1 MFEPIAIVGRGCVLP
16 GALHPAA
23 LWDNVLAGRDLLSAA
38 PDGRWRLSRERALA
52 SGQGGARDVRDAK
65 DRAWSDRGGY
75 VAGFDEHFRSVL
87 ARDPFPRRS
96 GPPESLLALDPLFQ
110 WVLYAGREALRE
122 AGHEGRS
129 DRAGA
134 VLGNL
139 SFPSS
144 AMSAWAEATWL
155 GDLAGVA
162 RPDPRNRFMSG
173 LPAHL
178 LADALGLGAGAFAL
192 DAACASSLYAIALA
206 CERLQDREV
215 DRMLAGAVC
224 RSDDL
229 FMHIGF
235 CALSA
240 LSRTG
245 RSRPFSSAADGL
257 VPAEGAAFV
266 VLERLSDAE
275 AAQRPI
281 LGVIRGVGLSNDGRG
296 RGLLAPAVEG
306 QLRAMRAA
314 YAMAGVD
321 PGEISLLECH
331 ATGTPLGDATEI
343 ATLTEVFGRR
353 EVPLG
358 SLKSNLGHL
367 VTTAGAAGLLKL
379 LGAMAAGI
387 RPPTLH
393 ADPLSDAV
401 AASPFRVLQRAEPW
415 EGRRLAGLSAFGFG
429 GNNAHLLVE
438 AYERAAPKGRAAPA
452 APAARP
458 APAGH
463 LAVVAMGVCVGELSG
478 VRAFAEPLLSGGG
491 ADPRRATVALPADR
505 LRFPPR
511 DLEQAL
517 AQQTLL
523 LEAAIEATDGLA
535 LPRDRTAVLIGM
547 GADTEVCRY
556 MARWRLAESA
566 PARLGPSVDVD
577 ALKDA
582 IIAPLRAAGVVG
594 NMPNIPANRLNSHL
608 DVGGP
613 SFTIAAEELSGPWAL
628 RVASRALRA
637 GAVDAAIVGAV
648 DLSCEPAHA
657 AALEALGVH
666 LPPGDAAVVLVLE
679 RLDDAVRERH
689 PVLAVIV
696 DEPAE
701 PGLVLSATDLAPRFG
716 HAHAASGLLH
726 VAAAVLACRH
736 AQKPDG
742 SPWSDDVRVAEVRCA
757 GLGGGS
763 LSVRIGAGGPA
774 APLPP
779 PRSSAGPA
787 LTLPAHP
794 PAIVV
799 PGAAPRSSPGDS
811 MEPAPPLPSAFDDLP
826 PLYPGPTGFS
836 AADAASPPS
845 WDEPPPMAP
854 ALVEAAA
861 ADIAVEPLQVAPAFV
876 EAAADTAV
884 EPLQVAPAFVEA
896 AAVDIP
902 GDVIAGAAAFTVQMA
917 QIHKAWAEQQAQVHR
932 RFLQMRQR
940 ALDALVE
947 ASSGAAAAVHAAP
960 SAQVV
965 PVAWVRV
972 EAPRPF
978 EAPRPIRAEA
988 PRPIRAEAPRPI
1000 RAEAP
1005 RPIRAE
1011 APRPIRAEAPAAP
1024 PPPPRP
1030 AAAAPP
1036 PSPRPAAAAPP
1047 PSPRPA
1053 AAAPPPSPRP
1063 AAAAPPPSPRPAAAA
1078 PPPSPRPAAAAPP
1091 PSPRPAAAAPPPSP
1105 RPAAAAPPPSPRPAA
1120 APDLPAAAA
1129 LAPRGPRF
1137 SRPAAA
1143 APPPSP
1149 RPAAAAPPPS
1159 PRPAAAPDL
1168 PAAAALAPRGPRFSR
1183 EQLEH
1188 LASGRI
1194 SDVFGPLFARQ
1205 DGYRRQVRMPMPPLL
1220 LADRV
1225 TGIDAEPGSMKLGT
1239 MWTETD
1245 VRWDS
1250 WYLHD
1255 GAMPAGIMIESGQA
1269 DLLLI
1274 SWLGADFENKG
1285 ERVYRLLGCEITFYG
1300 GLPRPGDTLVY
1311 DIHVD
1316 GHAKH
1321 GDVRLF
1327 FFHYDCRIGGE
1338 LRLKT
1343 RKGQAGFF
1351 TDEELANSGGVLWD
1365 ADSAE
1370 HAATAR
1376 LDPPRIACQKSAFDR
1391 ADLLAFAAGDGA
1403 AAFGPGFER
1412 LSTHVRTPRI
1422 SAPPMLF
1429 FDRVDA
1435 FDPAGGPWKRGYL
1448 RATLPITKDG
1458 WYFEGHFKDDPCMP
1472 GTLMFEGCFQALA
1485 FYMAAM
1491 GFTVDAD
1498 GFRFEPVPEI
1508 PYLLRCRGQVVP
1520 TSRLLTYEV
1529 FVEEVHDGPQPTVF
1543 ADFLCTVDGLKA
1555 FHARRVGLRL
1565 RPDWPL
1571 SSSPELLDG
1580 HVEPKPVARVPGS
1593 ELGAPPAGGAAAD
1606 AGGFPFD
1613 YKSLLSCAWGRPSD
1627 AFGPLYRRFDEG
1639 RHVAR
1644 LPGPPYHFMSRVL
1657 SVSSPMAAMKA
1668 GAKVEVEYDV
1678 PADAWYFDENA
1689 SLTMPFAVVLEAAL
1703 QTCGWLASYAGCA
1716 LSSEGALYFRNLDGK
1731 GTLRAE
1737 VLPDAGALRTTSQLT
1752 NISRSGGM
1760 IILAFRVE
1768 CSVGATRVYD
1778 LETVFG
1784 FFPKAALATQIGIP
1798 PKPEE
1803 VAALDAPSE
1812 FEVDLRARPERY
1824 CGGELGLARPSLLM
1838 IDRIDGLWQGGGRKG
1853 LGRLRARRDVQPS
1866 EWFFKAHFLGD
1877 PVQPGSLGIEAMLQT
1892 IQFWMLHHDLHAGL
1906 RDPRFEPVM
1915 TGHEH
1920 SWRYRG
1926 QVLPS
1931 SRRVTVET
1939 DILEVGRDDRGP
1951 YVVAESYL
1959 WVDGLRIYG
1968 ATLGVRIVDGAPPPR
1983 PRRDVGFDPR
1993 GDARHLASL
2002 PGAVLR
2008 SQGSRP
2014 NEPAAGRVAS
2024 PEAEGRSP
2032 QALARRAAPPEAED
2046 AEEVL
2051 DPAGWV
2057 ADHCPTWTVPA
2068 LPGMSMVDRLAG
2080 AALRARP
2087 GSVVVAVED
2096 VVVLRW
2102 LTVPGPVR
2110 IKAEATG
2117 TGDVLDVR
2125 LLAWREAS
2133 NPALS
2138 RFEPVCTGRVR
2149 VAGAYPPAPAPEPAL
2164 DAPEA
2169 DDPYAAGT
2177 LFHGPAFQY
2186 LTSLRL
2192 GDRGSSAVLDP
2203 GKGSVPP
2210 GALHQGMLDALT
2222 HTIPHDRL
2230 FLWDPASPPAHIAFP
2245 SRIPSLRLYGPIP
2258 EAPVRVEVR
2267 YEGRDDRFVSFRV
2280 QVIAGAG
2287 AGAEAAG
2294 ERVWLELRLVEVLLP
2309 QGSVGGAP
2317 PGIRRAF
2324 LRDRA
2329 PVDLGVSRVDA
2340 ASGEARCSPADVRTM
2355 DWMPGTVAHL
2365 YAASGD
2371 LVEAVAVKDHVAR
2384 RAGVHPSTVSL
2395 AGVSSAQPLTRWPF
2409 AVAREGSEV
2418 VVRDAGPPA
2427 IDIAQVRRYWGA
2439 AMGLGRWP
2447 AEDLYFGL
2455 IERFIRR
2462 VHVADPAA
2470 FRAVKGRSLL
2480 YLGNHQVAVES
2491 LLFGIAVSG
2500 LTEVSTVTLAKAEH
2514 RTTWLGTM
2522 LAHCFAYPGARDPK
2536 VITYFDREDKASLGG
2551 IIAELGAE
2559 MQGSGKGVMVH
2570 VEGTRSLE
2578 CRTPVQKMSGAF
2590 IDMALAVGVP
2600 VVPVRFAGALPP
2612 EPLEKRLEFPLG
2624 MGVQDI
2630 WIGRPLLPEELAG
2643 LTYKERKDLVIAGI
2657 NGLGP
2662 SNEVEQP
2669 FPGDPAFAASV
2680 DAWVAEAGVGHEDA
2694 TVFRVLEACADPTPE
2709 TAAIVE
2715 AARTGRLAPPDPR
2728 RADWLR
2734 KLAARLLGRRLVG

>member
-38 PDGRWRLSRERALA
+38 PEGRWRLSRERAVVCEPRAPHGSRDL
-52 SGQGGARDVRDAK
+52 RDVK

-75 VAGFDEHFRSVL
+75 VTGFDEHFRRVL
-87 ARDPFPRRS
+87 AGDPFPRRG

-122 AGHEGRS
+122 AGHEGPS

-155 GDLAGVA
+155 GELAGVP

-178 LADALGLGAGAFAL
+178 LADVLGLGAGAFAL

-206 CERLQDREV
+206 CERLQRREA

-229 FMHIGF
+229 FIHIGF

-240 LSRTG
+240 MSRTG

-275 AAQRPI
+275 AAGKPI

-296 RGLLAPAVEG
+296 RGLLAPSVEG

-314 YAMAGVD
+314 YAMAGLD
-321 PGEISLLECH
+321 PAEVSLLECH

-379 LGAMAAGI
+379 LGAMEAGI

-429 GNNAHLLVE
+429 GNNAHLLVD
-438 AYERAAPKGRAAPA
+438 AYEPGASRAGARVGVSPA
-452 APAARP
+452 AAARP
-458 APAGH
+458 GAPRAASPGPGAPPATASPAAAGH
-463 LAVVAMGVCVGELSG
+463 LAVVAMGLSVGALGG
-478 VRAFAEPLLSGGG
+478 VRAFAEALLSGGA
-491 ADPRRATVALPADR
+491 ADPRRATVALPADQ

-511 DLEQAL
+511 DLQQAL

-523 LEAAIEATDGLA
+523 LEAAIEATEGLA

-556 MARWRLAESA
+556 MARWRLAETA
-566 PARLGPSVDVD
+566 PARLGPSVDVGALQD
-577 ALKDA
+577 AVIPALQ
-582 IIAPLRAAGVVG
+582 AAGVVG
-594 NMPNIPANRLNSHL
+594 NMPNIPANRLNSQL

-613 SFTIAAEELSGPWAL
+613 SFTVAAEELSGPWAL
-628 RVASRALRA
+628 RLAGSALRA

-648 DLSCEPAHA
+648 DMSCEPAHV
-657 AALEALGVH
+657 AALEALGVR
-666 LPPGDAAVVLVLE
+666 LPPGDAAVVLVIE
-679 RLDDAVRERH
+679 RLDDAVRQKH
-689 PVLAVIV
+689 PVLAVVV
-696 DEPAE
+696 DEPAD

-736 AQKPDG
+736 ARRPDG
-742 SPWSDDVRVAEVRCA
+742 APWSDDVRVAEVRCA

-763 LSVRIGAGGPA
+763 LSVRIGAGGPP

-779 PRSSAGPA
+779 PRPAKGPT
-787 LTLPAHP
+787 LTFPAHP

-799 PGAAPRSSPGDS
+799 PGAASCSSPGDS
-811 MEPAPPLPSAFDDLP
+811 MEPAPPLPSALDDLP

-836 AADAASPPS
+836 AADAPPALPQ
-845 WDEPPPMAP
+845 DEPSLAAP
-854 ALVEAAA
+854 AAFAPPVAEIAYEPLHGVEAIVASRV
-861 ADIAVEPLQVAPAFV
+861 ADVERGPLHVADAIVAP
-876 EAAADTAV
+876 
-884 EPLQVAPAFVEA
+884 PAPG
-896 AAVDIP
+896 IP
-902 GDVIAGAAAFTVQMA
+902 GDVIAGAAAFTVQLA
-917 QIHKAWAEQQAQVHR
+917 QLHREWIEQQAQVHG
-932 RFLQMRQR
+932 RFLQVRQR
-940 ALDALVE
+940 ALDALVQ
-947 ASSGAAAAVHAAP
+947 ASSGAVAVAPAAHA
-960 SAQVV
+960 V
-965 PVAWVRV
+965 PVSHV
-972 EAPRPF
+972 APL
-978 EAPRPIRAEA
+978 RAEA
-988 PRPIRAEAPRPI
+988 PRPVESPRPIAAPQPAPVVESPRVARAEPPRPIAASPQPAPRPV
-1000 RAEAP
+1000 E
-1005 RPIRAE
+1005 
-1011 APRPIRAEAPAAP
+1011 
-1024 PPPPRP
+1024 PPRP
-1030 AAAAPP
+1030 AAAPRPAPRPAEP
-1036 PSPRPAAAAPP
+1036 PRPVAAPQPAPRPAAP
-1047 PSPRPA
+1047 PA
-1053 AAAPPPSPRP
+1053 AS
-1063 AAAAPPPSPRPAAAA
+1063 
-1078 PPPSPRPAAAAPP
+1078 
-1091 PSPRPAAAAPPPSP
+1091 
-1105 RPAAAAPPPSPRPAA
+1105 
-1120 APDLPAAAA
+1120 
-1129 LAPRGPRF
+1129 
-1137 SRPAAA
+1137 
-1143 APPPSP
+1143 
-1149 RPAAAAPPPS
+1149 
-1159 PRPAAAPDL
+1159 
-1168 PAAAALAPRGPRFSR
+1168 ALAPRGPRFSR
-1183 EQLEH
+1183 EQLEQ

-1274 SWLGADFENKG
+1274 SWLGADFENRG
-1285 ERVYRLLGCEITFYG
+1285 ERVYRLLGCELTFYG

-1327 FFHYDCRIGGE
+1327 FFHYDCRINGE

-1365 ADSAE
+1365 AETAE
-1370 HAATAR
+1370 HATAAR

-1412 LSTHVRTPRI
+1412 LRTHVRTPRI
-1422 SAPPMLF
+1422 SGPPMLF

-1458 WYFEGHFKDDPCMP
+1458 WFFEGHFKDDPCMP

-1529 FVEEVHDGPQPTVF
+1529 FVEEVHDGPHPTVY

-1565 RPDWPL
+1565 SPDWPL
-1571 SSSPELLDG
+1571 TSHPELLDG
-1580 HVEPKPVARVPGS
+1580 HVEPKPVARVPWS
-1593 ELGAPPAGGAAAD
+1593 ELGAAAPSEAAALD
-1606 AGGFPFD
+1606 GADAARAGGFPFD
-1613 YKSLLSCAWGRPSD
+1613 YRSLLSCAWGRPSD
-1627 AFGPLYRRFDEG
+1627 AFGPLYRRFDG
-1639 RHVAR
+1639 GQHVAR

-1668 GAKVEVEYDV
+1668 GARVEVEYDV
-1678 PADAWYFDENA
+1678 PEDAWYFDENA
-1689 SLTMPFAVVLEAAL
+1689 SLTMPFAVILEAAL
-1703 QTCGWLASYAGCA
+1703 QTCGWLASYVGCA
-1716 LSSEGALYFRNLDGK
+1716 LSSESALYFRNLDGK
-1731 GTLRAE
+1731 GTLHAE
-1737 VLPDAGALRTTSQLT
+1737 VLPAPAGGALRTTSQLT
-1752 NISRSGGM
+1752 SISRSSGM

-1768 CSVGATRVYD
+1768 CSVGGARVYD

-1784 FFPKAALATQIGIP
+1784 FFPKAALATQVGLP

-1803 VAALDAPSE
+1803 LAALEAPSD
-1812 FEVDLRARPERY
+1812 FEVDLRARPARY
-1824 CGGELGLARPSLLM
+1824 CGGKLGLARPSLLM
-1838 IDRIDGLWQGGGRKG
+1838 IDRIDGLWPSGGRKG
-1853 LGRLRARRDVQPS
+1853 LGRVRAQRDVHAS
-1866 EWFFKAHFLGD
+1866 EWFFKAHFHGD

-1892 IQFWMLHHDLHAGL
+1892 IQFWMLHNDLHAGL
-1906 RDPRFEPVM
+1906 GDPRFEPVM

-1920 SWRYRG
+1920 AWRYRG
-1926 QVLPS
+1926 QVLPG

-1951 YVVAESYL
+1951 YVIAESYL

-1968 ATLGVRIVDGAPPPR
+1968 ATLGVRIVDGAPPR
-1983 PRRDVGFDPR
+1983 ARRDVGFDVR
-1993 GDARHLASL
+1993 GSARHLASL
-2002 PGAVLR
+2002 PGAVNR
-2008 SQGSRP
+2008 SARSRDAAASP
-2014 NEPAAGRVAS
+2014 AGRAVAS
-2024 PEAEGRSP
+2024 PEAAGRPAASL
-2032 QALARRAAPPEAED
+2032 QADD

-2051 DPAGWV
+2051 DPDGWV
-2057 ADHCPTWTVPA
+2057 ADHRPTWTLPA

-2096 VVVLRW
+2096 VVVQRW
-2102 LTVPGPVR
+2102 LPVPGPVR
-2110 IKAEATG
+2110 IKAEVSG
-2117 TGDVLDVR
+2117 SGDVLDVR

-2138 RFEPVCTGRVR
+2138 RFEPVCAGRVR
-2149 VAGAYPPAPAPEPAL
+2149 VAGAYPPAPLPEPAL

-2186 LTSLRL
+2186 LTALRL
-2192 GDRGSSAVLDP
+2192 GARGASATLDP
-2203 GKGSVPP
+2203 RRGSVPP

-2230 FLWDPASPPAHIAFP
+2230 FLWDPESPPAHIAFP
-2245 SRIPSLRLYGPIP
+2245 SRVPSLRLFGPAP
-2258 EAPVRVEVR
+2258 EGPVRVEVR
-2267 YEGRDDRFVSFRV
+2267 YEGRDDRFVSFRIQAV
-2280 QVIAGAG
+2280 AQAGPTAD
-2287 AGAEAAG
+2287 AGAEAAARAGAAPAG

-2329 PVDLGVSRVDA
+2329 PVELGVSRVDP
-2340 ASGEARCSPADVRTM
+2340 ASGEARCGPADVRTM
-2355 DWMPGTVAHL
+2355 DWMPGTVAQL

-2371 LVEAVAVKDHVAR
+2371 LVEAAAVKDHVAR

-2395 AGVSSAQPLTRWPF
+2395 AGISSAQPLTRWPF
-2409 AVAREGSEV
+2409 AVAREGTEV
-2418 VVRDAGPPA
+2418 VVRAAGAPA
-2427 IDIAQVRRYWGA
+2427 IDLEPVRRYWGA
-2439 AMGLGRWP
+2439 TMGLGRWP

-2470 FRAVKGRSLL
+2470 FGAVKGRSLL
-2480 YLGNHQVAVES
+2480 YLGNHQVGVES

-2500 LTEVSTVTLAKAEH
+2500 LTGVSTVTLAKAEH
-2514 RTTWLGTM
+2514 RTTWLGTL
-2522 LAHCFAYPGARDPK
+2522 LAHCFTYPGARDPK
-2536 VITYFDREDKASLGG
+2536 VITYFDREDKASLGT

-2559 MQGSGKGVMVH
+2559 MQGAGKGVMVH
-2570 VEGTRSLE
+2570 VEGTRSIE
-2578 CRTPVQKMSGAF
+2578 CRTPVRKMSGAF

-2600 VVPVRFAGALPP
+2600 VVPVRFSGALPP
-2612 EPLEKRLEFPLG
+2612 EPLDRRLEFPLG

-2643 LTYKERKDLVIAGI
+2643 LTYKDRKELVISGI

-2680 DAWVAEAGVGHEDA
+2680 DAWMAEAGVGHEDA
-2694 TVFRVLEACADPTPE
+2694 TIFRVLEACADPTPE
-2709 TAAIVE
+2709 TAAILE
-2715 AARTGRLAPPDPR
+2715 AARTGRLVPPDAR

-2734 KLAARLLGRRLVG
+2734 KLAARLIGRRLVG

>member
-52 SGQGGARDVRDAK
+52 SGHGDGRGARDVRDAK

-75 VAGFDEHFRSVL
+75 VAGFDEHFRRVL

-266 VLERLSDAE
+266 VLERLADAE

-281 LGVIRGVGLSNDGRG
+281 LGVIRGIGLSNDGRG

-321 PGEISLLECH
+321 PGEVSLLECH

-438 AYERAAPKGRAAPA
+438 AYEPAAPKGRAAPAAPA

-523 LEAAIEATDGLA
+523 LEAAIEATEGLA

-637 GAVDAAIVGAV
+637 RAVDAAIVGAV

-689 PVLAVIV
+689 PVLAVVV
-696 DEPAE
+696 DEPTE

-736 AQKPDG
+736 ARKPDG
-742 SPWSDDVRVAEVRCA
+742 APWTDDVRVAEVRCA

-779 PRSSAGPA
+779 PRPSAGPA

-811 MEPAPPLPSAFDDLP
+811 MEPAPPLPSALDDLP

-845 WDEPPPMAP
+845 WDEPPPMAL

-861 ADIAVEPLQVAPAFV
+861 ADLAAEPLQVAPAFV
-876 EAAADTAV
+876 EAAAVDIAV
-884 EPLQVAPAFVEA
+884 EPPPMAPAFVEA

-965 PVAWVRV
+965 PVAWVRA
-972 EAPRPF
+972 EAPRPS
-978 EAPRPIRAEA
+978 EAPRLIRAEA
-988 PRPIRAEAPRPI
+988 PRPVEPPRPPRAEAPRPVEPPRPP
-1000 RAEAP
+1000 RAESP
-1005 RPIRAE
+1005 RPVEPPRSIE
-1011 APRPIRAEAPAAP
+1011 PPRPPAAP
-1024 PPPPRP
+1024 PPPPR
-1030 AAAAPP
+1030 ASAAAPP
-1036 PSPRPAAAAPP
+1036 PP
-1047 PSPRPA
+1047 
-1053 AAAPPPSPRP
+1053 
-1063 AAAAPPPSPRPAAAA
+1063 
-1078 PPPSPRPAAAAPP
+1078 
-1091 PSPRPAAAAPPPSP
+1091 
-1105 RPAAAAPPPSPRPAA
+1105 
-1120 APDLPAAAA
+1120 
-1129 LAPRGPRF
+1129 
-1137 SRPAAA
+1137 
-1143 APPPSP
+1143 
-1149 RPAAAAPPPS
+1149 

-1285 ERVYRLLGCEITFYG
+1285 ERVYRLLGCELTFYG

-1327 FFHYDCRIGGE
+1327 FFHYDCRINGE

-1520 TSRLLTYEV
+1520 QSRLLTYEV

-1580 HVEPKPVARVPGS
+1580 HVEPKPVARVPWS
-1593 ELGAPPAGGAAAD
+1593 ELGAPPAGGAVD

-1716 LSSEGALYFRNLDGK
+1716 LSSDGALYFRNLDGK
-1731 GTLRAE
+1731 GTVRAE

-1803 VAALDAPSE
+1803 VAALEAPSDV
-1812 FEVDLRARPERY
+1812 EVDLRARPERY
-1824 CGGELGLARPSLLM
+1824 CGGKLGLARPSLLM

-1993 GDARHLASL
+1993 GGARHLASL

-2014 NEPAAGRVAS
+2014 NEQAAGRAA
-2024 PEAEGRSP
+2024 PPAAEGQSP
-2032 QALARRAAPPEAED
+2032 RALAGRAAPPEAEG

-2051 DPAGWV
+2051 DPGGWV

-2192 GDRGSSAVLDP
+2192 GARGSSAVLDP

-2210 GALHQGMLDALT
+2210 GTLHQGMLDALT

-2280 QVIAGAG
+2280 QAIAG
-2287 AGAEAAG
+2287 AGAEATG

-2365 YAASGD
+2365 YDASGD
-2371 LVEAVAVKDHVAR
+2371 LVESVAVKDHVAR

-2427 IDIAQVRRYWGA
+2427 IDIAPVRRYWGA

-2480 YLGNHQVAVES
+2480 YLGNHQVGVES

-2578 CRTPVQKMSGAF
+2578 CRTPVRKMSGAF

-2715 AARTGRLAPPDPR
+2715 AARTGRLAPPDAR

>member
-23 LWDNVLAGRDLLSAA
+23 LWDNVLAGRDLVSAA

-52 SGQGGARDVRDAK
+52 HEPRGPRDLRDLRDVK

-75 VAGFDEHFRSVL
+75 VTGFDERFRRVL
-87 ARDPFPRRS
+87 AGDPFPRRG
-96 GPPESLLALDPLFQ
+96 GPPEALLALDPLFQ

-144 AMSAWAEATWL
+144 AMSAWVESAWL
-155 GDLAGVA
+155 GDLAGVP

-178 LADALGLGAGAFAL
+178 LADVLGLGAGAFAL

-206 CERLQDREV
+206 CERLQRREV

-229 FMHIGF
+229 FIHIGF

-240 LSRTG
+240 MSRAG
-245 RSRPFSSAADGL
+245 RSRPFSSEADGL

-275 AAQRPI
+275 ASGRPI

-306 QLRAMRAA
+306 QLRAMRSA
-314 YAMAGVD
+314 YAMAGLD
-321 PGEISLLECH
+321 PREVSLLECH

-379 LGAMAAGI
+379 LGAMAAGV

-393 ADPLSDAV
+393 ADPLSEAV

-438 AYERAAPKGRAAPA
+438 AYE
-452 APAARP
+452 PAARPARAVSAAHRPGASDVAAAEP

-463 LAVVAMGVCVGELSG
+463 LAVVAMGLCVGELGG
-478 VRAFAEPLLSGGG
+478 VPAFAEALLSGGG
-491 ADPRRATVALPADR
+491 ADPRRATVALPADQI
-505 LRFPPR
+505 RFPPR
-511 DLEQAL
+511 DLQQAL

-523 LEAAIEATDGLA
+523 LEAAIEATEGLA

-556 MARWRLAESA
+556 MARWRLAETA
-566 PARLGPSVDVD
+566 PARLGPSVDVAALQD
-577 ALKDA
+577 AVIPALQ
-582 IIAPLRAAGVVG
+582 AAGVVG
-594 NMPNIPANRLNSHL
+594 NMPNIPANRLNSQL

-613 SFTIAAEELSGPWAL
+613 SFTVAAEELSGPWAL
-628 RVASRALRA
+628 RIAGSALRA

-648 DLSCEPAHA
+648 DLSCEPAHV
-657 AALEALGVH
+657 AALEALGVR

-679 RLDDAVRERH
+679 RLDDAVRQRH
-689 PVLAVIV
+689 PVLAVVV
-696 DEPAE
+696 DEPAD

-736 AQKPDG
+736 GRKPDG
-742 SPWSDDVRVAEVRCA
+742 TPWSDDVRVAEVRCA

-763 LSVRIGAGGPA
+763 LSVCIGAGGPA

-779 PRSSAGPA
+779 PRPLAGPK
-787 LTLPAHP
+787 LTFPAHP

-799 PGAAPRSSPGDS
+799 PGAASSSSPGDS
-811 MEPAPPLPSAFDDLP
+811 MEPAPPLPSALDDSP

-836 AADAASPPS
+836 AADAPPALVMDEPLRVAPGAAAALVAGVDGVAGVA
-845 WDEPPPMAP
+845 DEPPW
-854 ALVEAAA
+854 
-861 ADIAVEPLQVAPAFV
+861 VAPAV
-876 EAAADTAV
+876 VAGAAD
-884 EPLQVAPAFVEA
+884 EPLWAAPAVVVSPA
-896 AAVDIP
+896 AGIP
-902 GDVIAGAAAFTVQMA
+902 DDVIAGAAAFTVQLA
-917 QIHKAWAEQQAQVHR
+917 QIHRDWVAQQAQVHR
-932 RFLQMRQR
+932 RFLQVRQR
-940 ALDALVE
+940 ALDTLVQVS
-947 ASSGAAAAVHAAP
+947 AGAVAAVQLAP
-960 SAQVV
+960 ASQVSH
-965 PVAWVRV
+965 VA
-972 EAPRPF
+972 PL
-978 EAPRPIRAEA
+978 RAEA
-988 PRPIRAEAPRPI
+988 PRAVEPARPTTSPQPPARAVEPARPTTSPQPPARAVEPARPTTSPQPSPHAVEPPRLARAEAPP
-1000 RAEAP
+1000 RA
-1005 RPIRAE
+1005 AE
-1011 APRPIRAEAPAAP
+1011 
-1024 PPPPRP
+1024 PPRP
-1030 AAAAPP
+1030 AAAPR
-1036 PSPRPAAAAPP
+1036 PSPRPAA
-1047 PSPRPA
+1047 RPE
-1053 AAAPPPSPRP
+1053 
-1063 AAAAPPPSPRPAAAA
+1063 
-1078 PPPSPRPAAAAPP
+1078 
-1091 PSPRPAAAAPPPSP
+1091 
-1105 RPAAAAPPPSPRPAA
+1105 
-1120 APDLPAAAA
+1120 LPA
-1129 LAPRGPRF
+1129 
-1137 SRPAAA
+1137 S
-1143 APPPSP
+1143 
-1149 RPAAAAPPPS
+1149 
-1159 PRPAAAPDL
+1159 
-1168 PAAAALAPRGPRFSR
+1168 AALAPRGPRFSR
-1183 EQLEH
+1183 EQLEV

-1194 SDVFGPLFARQ
+1194 SDVFGPLFAQQ

-1245 VRWDS
+1245 VRWGS

-1274 SWLGADFENKG
+1274 SWLGADFENRG
-1285 ERVYRLLGCEITFYG
+1285 ERVYRLLGCELTFYG

-1327 FFHYDCRIGGE
+1327 FFHYDCRINGE

-1351 TDEELANSGGVLWD
+1351 TDEELASSGGVLWD
-1365 ADSAE
+1365 AESAE
-1370 HAATAR
+1370 HATAAR

-1391 ADLLAFAAGDGA
+1391 ADILAFAAGDGA

-1412 LSTHVRTPRI
+1412 LRTHVRTPRI

-1429 FDRVDA
+1429 FDRVDV

-1458 WYFEGHFKDDPCMP
+1458 WFFEGHFKDDPCMP
-1472 GTLMFEGCFQALA
+1472 GTLMFEGCLQALA
-1485 FYMAAM
+1485 FTMAAM
-1491 GFTVDAD
+1491 GFTVDGD
-1498 GFRFEPVPEI
+1498 GFRFEPVPEV

-1520 TSRLLTYEV
+1520 SSRLLTYEV
-1529 FVEEVHDGPQPTVF
+1529 FVEEVHDGPRPTVY

-1565 RPDWPL
+1565 SPDWPL
-1571 SSSPELLDG
+1571 TSAPELLDG
-1580 HVEPKPVARVPGS
+1580 HVEPKPVALVPWS
-1593 ELGAPPAGGAAAD
+1593 ELGAPPPDGAAPGASR
-1606 AGGFPFD
+1606 AGGFPLD
-1613 YKSLLSCAWGRPSD
+1613 YRSLLSCAWGRPSD

-1639 RHVAR
+1639 QHVAR

-1678 PADAWYFDENA
+1678 PEDAWYFDENA

-1703 QTCGWLASYAGCA
+1703 QTCGWLASYVGCA
-1716 LSSEGALYFRNLDGK
+1716 LSSESALYFRNLDGK

-1737 VLPDAGALRTTSQLT
+1737 VLPAPAGGALRTTSQLT
-1752 NISRSGGM
+1752 NISRSSGM
-1760 IILAFRVE
+1760 IILSFRVE
-1768 CSVGATRVYD
+1768 CSVAGARVYD

-1798 PKPEE
+1798 AKPEE
-1803 VAALDAPSE
+1803 LAALEAPSD
-1812 FEVDLRARPERY
+1812 FEVDLRERPARY
-1824 CGGELGLARPSLLM
+1824 CGGKLGLARPSLLM
-1838 IDRIDGLWQGGGRKG
+1838 IDRIDGLWQAGGRKG
-1853 LGRLRARRDVQPS
+1853 LGRLRAQRDVHAS

-1926 QVLPS
+1926 QVLPG
-1931 SRRVTVET
+1931 SRRVTVDT
-1939 DILEVGRDDRGP
+1939 DILEVGRDERGP
-1951 YVVAESYL
+1951 YVIAESYL

-1968 ATLGVRIVDGAPPPR
+1968 ATLGVRIVDGPSPR
-1983 PRRDVGFDPR
+1983 PRRDVGFDVR
-1993 GDARHLASL
+1993 GSARHLASL
-2002 PGAVLR
+2002 PGAVNR
-2008 SQGSRP
+2008 SSRP
-2014 NEPAAGRVAS
+2014 EEPAGRAAL
-2024 PEAEGRSP
+2024 PSP
-2032 QALARRAAPPEAED
+2032 QAED

-2051 DPAGWV
+2051 DPDGWV
-2057 ADHCPTWTVPA
+2057 ADHRPTWTLPA

-2096 VVVLRW
+2096 VVVQRW

-2110 IKAEATG
+2110 IRAEASG
-2117 TGDVLDVR
+2117 AGDVLDVR

-2149 VAGAYPPAPAPEPAL
+2149 VAGAYPPAPAPEPPL

-2177 LFHGPAFQY
+2177 LFHGPAFHY
-2186 LTSLRL
+2186 LTALRL
-2192 GDRGSSAVLDP
+2192 GARGSSATLDP
-2203 GKGSVPP
+2203 RRGTVPP
-2210 GALHQGMLDALT
+2210 GTLHQGMLDALT

-2230 FLWDPASPPAHIAFP
+2230 FLWDPASPAAHIAFP
-2245 SRIPSLRLYGPIP
+2245 SRIPSLRVFGPTP
-2258 EAPVRVEVR
+2258 EGPVRVEVR
-2267 YEGRDDRFVSFRV
+2267 YEGREDRFVSFRI
-2280 QVIAGAG
+2280 QAIAQAGTSGAG
-2287 AGAEAAG
+2287 VAAGDGDAAG

-2309 QGSVGGAP
+2309 QGPIGGAP

-2329 PVDLGVSRVDA
+2329 PVDLAVSRVDPA
-2340 ASGEARCSPADVRTM
+2340 TGEARCGPADVRTM
-2355 DWMPGTVAHL
+2355 DWMPGTVAQL

-2371 LVEAVAVKDHVAR
+2371 LVEAAAVKDHVAR
-2384 RAGVHPSTVSL
+2384 RAGAHPSTVSL

-2418 VVRDAGPPA
+2418 VVRGAGAPA
-2427 IDIAQVRRYWGA
+2427 IDLEPVRRYWGA
-2439 AMGLGRWP
+2439 TMGLGRWP

-2462 VHVADPAA
+2462 VHVVDPAA
-2470 FRAVKGRSLL
+2470 FGAVKGRSLL
-2480 YLGNHQVAVES
+2480 YVGNHQVGVES

-2500 LTEVSTVTLAKAEH
+2500 LTGVSTVTLAKAEH
-2514 RTTWLGTM
+2514 RTTWLGTL

-2536 VITYFDREDKASLGG
+2536 VITYFDREDKASLGT

-2559 MQGSGKGVMVH
+2559 MQGAGKGVMVH

-2578 CRTPVQKMSGAF
+2578 CRTPVRKMSGSF

-2600 VVPVRFAGALPP
+2600 VVPVRFSGALPP
-2612 EPLEKRLEFPLG
+2612 EPLERRLEFPLG

-2643 LTYKERKDLVIAGI
+2643 LTYKDRKDLVIGGI

-2662 SNEVEQP
+2662 SNAVEQP

-2680 DAWVAEAGVGHEDA
+2680 DAWVAEAGVTHEDA
-2694 TVFRVLEACADPTPE
+2694 TIFRVLQECADPTPE
-2709 TAAIVE
+2709 TAAILE
-2715 AARTGRLAPPDPR
+2715 AARTGRLVPPDAR
-2728 RADWLR
+2728 RAEWLR
-2734 KLAARLLGRRLVG
+2734 TLAARLIGGRLTG

>member
-23 LWDNVLAGRDLLSAA
+23 LWDNVLVGRDLVSGA

-52 SGQGGARDVRDAK
+52 GGARDVRDVK

-75 VAGFDEHFRSVL
+75 VTGFDEHFRRVL
-87 ARDPFPRRS
+87 AGDPFPRRS

-134 VLGNL
+134 VVGNL

-144 AMSAWAEATWL
+144 AMSAWCESTWL
-155 GDLAGVA
+155 GDVAGVA

-206 CERLQDREV
+206 CERLQDREA

-229 FMHIGF
+229 FIHIGF

-240 LSRTG
+240 MSRTG
-245 RSRPFSSAADGL
+245 RSRPFSSEADGL

-266 VLERLSDAE
+266 VLERLADAE
-275 AAQRPI
+275 AARRPI
-281 LGVIRGVGLSNDGRG
+281 LGVIRGIGLSNDGRG

-314 YAMAGVD
+314 YAMADLD
-321 PGEISLLECH
+321 PGEVSLLECH

-343 ATLTEVFGRR
+343 ATLTEVFGPR

-379 LGAMAAGI
+379 LGAMAAGV

-438 AYERAAPKGRAAPA
+438 AYEPASPKGRAAHATHAASHPA
-452 APAARP
+452 ASRPAPAGPP

-463 LAVVAMGVCVGELSG
+463 LAVVAMGLCVGELRG

-511 DLEQAL
+511 DLQQAL

-523 LEAAIEATDGLA
+523 LEAAIEATEGLA

-556 MARWRLAESA
+556 MTRWRVAETA
-566 PARLGPSVDVD
+566 PARLGPSVDVG
-577 ALKDA
+577 ALRDS
-582 IIAPLRAAGVVG
+582 IIPALQAAGVVG
-594 NMPNIPANRLNSHL
+594 NMPNIPANRLNSQL

-637 GAVDAAIVGAV
+637 GTVDAAIVGAV
-648 DLSCEPAHA
+648 DLSCEPAHV

-679 RLDDAVRERH
+679 RLDDAVRQRH
-689 PVLAVIV
+689 PVLAVVV
-696 DEPAE
+696 DEPAD

-736 AQKPDG
+736 ARKPDG
-742 SPWSDDVRVAEVRCA
+742 TPWTDDVRVAEVRCA

-779 PRSSAGPA
+779 PRSAEGPV

-799 PGAAPRSSPGDS
+799 PGAASCSSPGDS
-811 MEPAPPLPSAFDDLP
+811 MEPAPPLPSALDDLP

-836 AADAASPPS
+836 AADAPPPPS
-845 WDEPPPMAP
+845 WDEPRPVGPELVGAPAADLPIEPSPLAP

-861 ADIAVEPLQVAPAFV
+861 VYLPNEPLPVAPALV
-876 EAAADTAV
+876 EAG
-884 EPLQVAPAFVEA
+884 
-896 AAVDIP
+896 AVDIP
-902 GDVIAGAAAFTVQMA
+902 GDVIVGAAAFTVQLA
-917 QIHKAWAEQQAQVHR
+917 RIHREWAEQQAQVHR

-940 ALDALVE
+940 ALDSLVQ
-947 ASSGAAAAVHAAP
+947 ASSGAAAVVHATP
-960 SAQVV
+960 SAQVSRV
-965 PVAWVRV
+965 APVGA
-972 EAPRPF
+972 ESPRPV
-978 EAPRPIRAEA
+978 ESPRPIRVES
-988 PRPIRAEAPRPI
+988 PRPIEALRPVESPRPT
-1000 RAEAP
+1000 
-1005 RPIRAE
+1005 
-1011 APRPIRAEAPAAP
+1011 AAP
-1024 PPPPRP
+1024 QPPPRP
-1030 AAAAPP
+1030 VET
-1036 PSPRPAAAAPP
+1036 PRPTRAE
-1047 PSPRPA
+1047 PSRP
-1053 AAAPPPSPRP
+1053 
-1063 AAAAPPPSPRPAAAA
+1063 
-1078 PPPSPRPAAAAPP
+1078 
-1091 PSPRPAAAAPPPSP
+1091 
-1105 RPAAAAPPPSPRPAA
+1105 AAAPPPSPRPAA
-1120 APDLPAAAA
+1120 AP
-1129 LAPRGPRF
+1129 
-1137 SRPAAA
+1137 
-1143 APPPSP
+1143 
-1149 RPAAAAPPPS
+1149 PPS
-1159 PRPAAAPDL
+1159 PRPAAAPPPSPR

-1183 EQLEH
+1183 EQLER

-1285 ERVYRLLGCEITFYG
+1285 ERVYRLLGCELTFYG

-1351 TDEELANSGGVLWD
+1351 TDEELASSGGVLWD
-1365 ADSAE
+1365 ADTAE

-1391 ADLLAFAAGDGA
+1391 ADLVSFAAGDGA

-1412 LSTHVRTPRI
+1412 LRTHVRTPRI

-1429 FDRVDA
+1429 FERIDV

-1472 GTLMFEGCFQALA
+1472 GTLMFEGCLQALA
-1485 FYMAAM
+1485 FAMAAM

-1520 TSRLLTYEV
+1520 TSRQLTYEV
-1529 FVEEVHDGPQPTVF
+1529 FIEEVHDGPHPTVF

-1565 RPDWPL
+1565 SPDWPL

-1593 ELGAPPAGGAAAD
+1593 KLGAPPPDGAGSDDAH

-1613 YKSLLSCAWGRPSD
+1613 YRSLLSCAWGRPSD

-1678 PADAWYFDENA
+1678 PEDAWYFDENA

-1731 GTLRAE
+1731 GTLRGE
-1737 VLPDAGALRTTSQLT
+1737 VLPAAAGGALRTTSRLT
-1752 NISRSGGM
+1752 NLSRSGGM

-1768 CSVGATRVYD
+1768 CSLGGAPVYD
-1778 LETVFG
+1778 LDTVFG

-1803 VAALDAPSE
+1803 LAALEAPSD
-1812 FEVDLRARPERY
+1812 FEVDLRERPARY
-1824 CGGELGLARPSLLM
+1824 CGDKLGLARPSLLM
-1838 IDRIDGLWQGGGRKG
+1838 IDRVDGLWQTGGRKG
-1853 LGRLRARRDVQPS
+1853 LGRLRAQRDVQAS

-1906 RDPRFEPVM
+1906 ADPRFEPVM

-1951 YVVAESYL
+1951 FVIAESYL

-1983 PRRDVGFDPR
+1983 ARRDVGFDVR
-1993 GDARHLASL
+1993 GNARHLASL

-2008 SQGSRP
+2008 GQGPRLQQQ
-2014 NEPAAGRVAS
+2014 PAG
-2024 PEAEGRSP
+2024 
-2032 QALARRAAPPEAED
+2032 RAAPSPEAED

-2057 ADHCPTWTVPA
+2057 ADHCPTWTLPA

-2102 LTVPGPVR
+2102 LPVPGPVR
-2110 IKAEATG
+2110 VKAEATG
-2117 TGDVLDVR
+2117 SGDVLDVR

-2149 VAGAYPPAPAPEPAL
+2149 VAGAYPPAPALEPAL

-2169 DDPYAAGT
+2169 DDPYAVGT
-2177 LFHGPAFQY
+2177 LFHGPAFRY

-2192 GDRGSSAVLDP
+2192 GARGASAVLDP

-2222 HTIPHDRL
+2222 HAIPHDRL
-2230 FLWDPASPPAHIAFP
+2230 FLWDPESPPAHIAFP
-2245 SRIPSLRLYGPIP
+2245 SRIPSLRLFGPSP
-2258 EAPVRVEVR
+2258 DAPVRIEVR
-2267 YEGRDDRFVSFRV
+2267 YEGREDRFVSFRV
-2280 QVIAGAG
+2280 QAIAGAG
-2287 AGAEAAG
+2287 TAAG
-2294 ERVWLELRLVEVLLP
+2294 ERVWLELRLVEVLIP

-2340 ASGEARCSPADVRTM
+2340 ASGEARCGPADVRTM

-2371 LVEAVAVKDHVAR
+2371 LVEAAAVKDHVAR

-2409 AVAREGSEV
+2409 DVAREGSEV
-2418 VVRDAGPPA
+2418 VVRDAGPPV
-2427 IDIAQVRRYWGA
+2427 IDIEPVRRYWGA

-2462 VHVADPAA
+2462 VHIADPAA

-2480 YLGNHQVAVES
+2480 YVGNHQVAVES

-2500 LTEVSTVTLAKAEH
+2500 LTGVSTVTLAKAEH
-2514 RTTWLGTM
+2514 RATWLGTM

-2578 CRTPVQKMSGAF
+2578 CRTPVRKMSGAF

-2600 VVPVRFAGALPP
+2600 VVPVRFSGALPP
-2612 EPLEKRLEFPLG
+2612 EPLETRLEFPLG

-2643 LTYKERKDLVIAGI
+2643 LTYKDRKDLVISGI

-2680 DAWVAEAGVGHEDA
+2680 DAWVAEAGVAHEDA

-2709 TAAIVE
+2709 TAAILE
-2715 AARTGRLAPPDPR
+2715 AGRTGRLVPPDAR

-2734 KLAARLLGRRLVG
+2734 TLAARLLGRRLAG

>member
-52 SGQGGARDVRDAK
+52 GPSVRGARDVRDAQ

-75 VAGFDEHFRSVL
+75 VAGFDEHFRRVL
-87 ARDPFPRRS
+87 ARDPFPRPA

-110 WVLYAGREALRE
+110 WVLHAGREALRE

-134 VLGNL
+134 VFGNL

-144 AMSAWAEATWL
+144 AMSAWVESTWL
-155 GDLAGVA
+155 GDLAGVP

-178 LADALGLGAGAFAL
+178 LADVLGLGAGAFAL

-206 CERLQDREV
+206 CERLHDREA

-229 FMHIGF
+229 FIHIGF

-240 LSRTG
+240 MSRTG
-245 RSRPFSSAADGL
+245 QSRPFSSEADGL

-275 AAQRPI
+275 AAGRPI

-314 YAMAGVD
+314 YATAGLD
-321 PGEISLLECH
+321 PREVSLLECH

-343 ATLTEVFGRR
+343 ATLKEVFGSR

-379 LGAMAAGI
+379 LGAMAAGV

-393 ADPLSDAV
+393 ADPLSEAV
-401 AASPFRVLQRAEPW
+401 ASSPFRVLQRAEPW

-438 AYERAAPKGRAAPA
+438 AYEPSSPRSRAAHAAPQVA
-452 APAARP
+452 AAASRPVDAARP

-463 LAVVAMGVCVGELSG
+463 LAVVAMGLCVGELSG
-478 VRAFAEPLLSGGG
+478 VRAFAEPLLSGRG
-491 ADPRRATVALPADR
+491 ADPRRAAVALPADR

-511 DLEQAL
+511 DLQQAL

-523 LEAAIEATDGLA
+523 LEAAIEATEGLA

-556 MARWRLAESA
+556 MTRWRLAETA
-566 PARLGPSVDVD
+566 PPRLGPSVDVG
-577 ALKDA
+577 ALQDA
-582 IIAPLRAAGVVG
+582 IIPALQAAGVVG
-594 NMPNIPANRLNSHL
+594 NMPNIPANRLNSQL

-657 AALEALGVH
+657 AALEALGVR

-689 PVLAVIV
+689 PVLAVVV
-696 DEPAE
+696 DEPGD
-701 PGLVLSATDLAPRFG
+701 PGLVLSSTDLAPRFG

-736 AQKPDG
+736 GRRLDG
-742 SPWSDDVRVAEVRCA
+742 APWSDEIRVAEVRCA

-779 PRSSAGPA
+779 PRSAEGPM

-799 PGAAPRSSPGDS
+799 PGAASCSSPGDS
-811 MEPAPPLPSAFDDLP
+811 MEPAPPLPSALDDLP

-836 AADAASPPS
+836 AADAERAPS
-845 WDEPPPMAP
+845 WDEPA
-854 ALVEAAA
+854 
-861 ADIAVEPLQVAPAFV
+861 AVEPAVVAAVAARLAEEPPPVGPAV
-876 EAAADTAV
+876 
-884 EPLQVAPAFVEA
+884 VAA

-902 GDVIAGAAAFTVQMA
+902 GDVIAGAAAFTVQLA
-917 QIHKAWAEQQAQVHR
+917 QIHKEWAEQQAQVHR

-940 ALDALVE
+940 ALDSLVQ
-947 ASSGAAAAVHAAP
+947 ASSGAAAVVVEAPLAQAPHAAP
-960 SAQVV
+960 VWIDAPRTVESPRPAAVPQPVGASAL
-965 PVAWVRV
+965 ARLD
-972 EAPRPF
+972 APRPAAVPQPIDAPALARLD
-978 EAPRPIRAEA
+978 APRPTAAPQPARAEA
-988 PRPIRAEAPRPI
+988 PQPARAEPPRSF
-1000 RAEAP
+1000 E
-1005 RPIRAE
+1005 
-1011 APRPIRAEAPAAP
+1011 
-1024 PPPPRP
+1024 PPRP
-1030 AAAAPP
+1030 AAAPP
-1036 PSPRPAAAAPP
+1036 APRPAAQPE
-1047 PSPRPA
+1047 
-1053 AAAPPPSPRP
+1053 
-1063 AAAAPPPSPRPAAAA
+1063 
-1078 PPPSPRPAAAAPP
+1078 
-1091 PSPRPAAAAPPPSP
+1091 
-1105 RPAAAAPPPSPRPAA
+1105 
-1120 APDLPAAAA
+1120 LPAA
-1129 LAPRGPRF
+1129 
-1137 SRPAAA
+1137 S
-1143 APPPSP
+1143 S
-1149 RPAAAAPPPS
+1149 
-1159 PRPAAAPDL
+1159 
-1168 PAAAALAPRGPRFSR
+1168 LAPRGPRFSR

-1205 DGYRRQVRMPMPPLL
+1205 DAYRRQVRMPMPPLL

-1255 GAMPAGIMIESGQA
+1255 GAMPAGVMIESGQA

-1285 ERVYRLLGCEITFYG
+1285 ERVYRLLGCELTFYG

-1351 TDEELANSGGVLWD
+1351 TDEELASSGGVLWD
-1365 ADSAE
+1365 ADTAE
-1370 HAATAR
+1370 HAKTAR

-1403 AAFGPGFER
+1403 AAFGPAFDR

-1429 FDRVDA
+1429 FDRVDV

-1472 GTLMFEGCFQALA
+1472 GTLMFEGCLQALA

-1520 TSRLLTYEV
+1520 TSRVLTYEV
-1529 FVEEVHDGPQPTVF
+1529 FVEEVHDGPCPTVF

-1565 RPDWPL
+1565 SPDWPL
-1571 SSSPELLDG
+1571 TSAPELLDG
-1580 HVEPKPVARVPGS
+1580 HVEPVPVARVPWS
-1593 ELGAPPAGGAAAD
+1593 ETGAAPPDGASAD

-1613 YKSLLSCAWGRPSD
+1613 YRSLLSCAWGRPSD
-1627 AFGPLYRRFDEG
+1627 AFGPLYRRFDG
-1639 RHVAR
+1639 GQHVAR

-1657 SVSSPMAAMKA
+1657 SVSRPMAAMKA
-1668 GAKVEVEYDV
+1668 GAEVEVEYDV
-1678 PADAWYFDENA
+1678 PEDAWYFDENA

-1703 QTCGWLASYAGCA
+1703 QTCGWLASYTGCA
-1716 LSSEGALYFRNLDGK
+1716 LSTDGALYFRNLDGK
-1731 GTLRAE
+1731 GTLHAE
-1737 VLPDAGALRTTSQLT
+1737 VLPAPAPAVSALRTRSRLT
-1752 NISRSGGM
+1752 NMSRSGGM
-1760 IILAFRVE
+1760 IILSFRVE
-1768 CSVGATRVYD
+1768 CSLGGARVYELD
-1778 LETVFG
+1778 TVFG

-1798 PKPEE
+1798 PRPEE
-1803 VAALDAPSE
+1803 VAALDEPSD
-1812 FEVDLRARPERY
+1812 FDVDLRERPARY
-1824 CGGELGLARPSLLM
+1824 CGGKLGLARPSLLM
-1838 IDRIDGLWQGGGRKG
+1838 IDRIDGLWQAGGRKG
-1853 LGRLRARRDVQPS
+1853 LGRLRARRDVHAS

-1892 IQFWMLHHDLHAGL
+1892 IQFWMLHQDLHAGL

-1926 QVLPS
+1926 QVLPA
-1931 SRRVTVET
+1931 SRRVTVDT

-1951 YVVAESYL
+1951 YVIAESYL

-1968 ATLGVRIVDGAPPPR
+1968 ATLGVRIVDGASPR
-1983 PRRDVGFDPR
+1983 ARRDVGFDPR
-1993 GDARHLASL
+1993 ASARRLASL
-2002 PGAVLR
+2002 PGAVGGSPRLR
-2008 SQGSRP
+2008 PQ
-2014 NEPAAGRVAS
+2014 EQPAAK
-2024 PEAEGRSP
+2024 
-2032 QALARRAAPPEAED
+2032 AAPAPALD
-2046 AEEVL
+2046 DVEEVL
-2051 DPAGWV
+2051 DPDGWV
-2057 ADHCPTWTVPA
+2057 ADHRPTWTVPA

-2096 VVVLRW
+2096 VVVQRW
-2102 LTVPGPVR
+2102 LPVPGPVR
-2110 IKAEATG
+2110 VKAEATG
-2117 TGDVLDVR
+2117 SGDELDVR

-2149 VAGAYPPAPAPEPAL
+2149 VARDYPPAPAPEPAL

-2192 GDRGSSAVLDP
+2192 GARGSSAVLDP
-2203 GKGSVPP
+2203 RRGSVPP
-2210 GALHQGMLDALT
+2210 GTLHQGMLDALT

-2230 FLWDPASPPAHIAFP
+2230 SLWDPGCPPAQIAFP
-2245 SRIPSLRLYGPIP
+2245 SRIPSLRVYGPAP
-2258 EAPVRVEVR
+2258 ESPVRVEVR

-2280 QVIAGAG
+2280 QAIAQ
-2287 AGAEAAG
+2287 AGAEVGAAAG

-2309 QGSVGGAP
+2309 QGPIGGAP

-2329 PVDLGVSRVDA
+2329 PVDLAVSRVDA

-2355 DWMPGTVAHL
+2355 DWMPGTVAQL

-2371 LVEAVAVKDHVAR
+2371 LVEAAAVKDHVAR

-2409 AVAREGSEV
+2409 TVAREGSEV
-2418 VVRDAGPPA
+2418 VVRDAGPPM
-2427 IDIAQVRRYWGA
+2427 IDIAPVRRYWGA
-2439 AMGLGRWP
+2439 AMGIGRWP

-2462 VHVADPAA
+2462 VHVVDPAA
-2470 FRAVKGRSLL
+2470 FSAVKGRSLL
-2480 YLGNHQVAVES
+2480 YLGNHQVGVES

-2536 VITYFDREDKASLGG
+2536 VITYFDREDKASLGS

-2559 MQGSGKGVMVH
+2559 MQGAGKGVMVH

-2578 CRTPVQKMSGAF
+2578 CRTPVRKMSGSF

-2600 VVPVRFAGALPP
+2600 VVPVRFSGALPP
-2612 EPLEKRLEFPLG
+2612 EPLERRLEFPLG

-2643 LTYKERKDLVIAGI
+2643 LTYKDRKDLVISGI

-2662 SNEVEQP
+2662 SNAVEQP

-2680 DAWVAEAGVGHEDA
+2680 DAWVEEAGVAHEDA
-2694 TVFRVLEACADPTPE
+2694 TVFRVLQACADPTPE
-2709 TAAIVE
+2709 TAAILE
-2715 AARTGRLAPPDPR
+2715 AARTGRLVAPDAR

-2734 KLAARLLGRRLVG
+2734 KLAARLIGRRLGG

>member
-38 PDGRWRLSRERALA
+38 PEGRWRLSRERAVV
-52 SGQGGARDVRDAK
+52 SDPRDAK

-75 VAGFDEHFRSVL
+75 VNGFDEHFRRVL
-87 ARDPFPRRS
+87 ARDPLPRRG
-96 GPPESLLALDPLFQ
+96 GPPEALLALDPLFQ

-144 AMSAWAEATWL
+144 AMSAWAESTWL
-155 GDLAGVA
+155 GDLAGVP

-178 LADALGLGAGAFAL
+178 LADVLGLGAGAFAL
-192 DAACASSLYAIALA
+192 DAACASSLYAIAHA
-206 CERLQDREV
+206 CERLQHGEA

-229 FMHIGF
+229 FIHIGF

-240 LSRTG
+240 MSRTG
-245 RSRPFSSAADGL
+245 RSRPFSSEADGL

-275 AAQRPI
+275 AAGKPI

-321 PGEISLLECH
+321 PRDVSLLECH

-343 ATLTEVFGRR
+343 ATLTEMFGRR

-379 LGAMAAGI
+379 LGAMAAGV

-438 AYERAAPKGRAAPA
+438 AYEPASPPARAGAAPRREASRAAPA
-452 APAARP
+452 RS

-463 LAVVAMGVCVGELSG
+463 LAVVAMGLCVGELSG
-478 VRAFAEPLLSGGG
+478 VPAFAEALLSGGG

-511 DLEQAL
+511 DLQQAL

-523 LEAAIEATDGLA
+523 LEAAIEATAGLS

-556 MARWRLAESA
+556 MARWRLAETA
-566 PARLGPSVDVD
+566 PARLGPSVDVGALQD
-577 ALKDA
+577 AVIPALQ
-582 IIAPLRAAGVVG
+582 AAGVVG
-594 NMPNIPANRLNSHL
+594 NMPNIPANRLNSQL

-613 SFTIAAEELSGPWAL
+613 SFTVAAEELSGPWAL
-628 RVASRALRA
+628 RIAGSALRT

-648 DLSCEPAHA
+648 DLSCEPAHV
-657 AALEALGVH
+657 AALEALGVR
-666 LPPGDAAVVLVLE
+666 LPPGDAAVVLVVE
-679 RLDDAVRERH
+679 RLDDAVRQRH
-689 PVLAVIV
+689 PVLAVV
-696 DEPAE
+696 LDEPAD

-736 AQKPDG
+736 ARKPDG
-742 SPWSDDVRVAEVRCA
+742 APWADDVRVAEVRCA

-779 PRSSAGPA
+779 PRPSEGPK
-787 LTLPAHP
+787 LTFPAHP

-799 PGAAPRSSPGDS
+799 PGAASCSSPGDS
-811 MEPAPPLPSAFDDLP
+811 MEPAPPLPSALDDLP

-836 AADAASPPS
+836 AAEDLPALSPDEPFRAAPAPVASPAAGVAH
-845 WDEPPPMAP
+845 EPLWAAP
-854 ALVEAAA
+854 ALVASTAAEVV
-861 ADIAVEPLQVAPAFV
+861 DCEPLQVAPAI
-876 EAAADTAV
+876 
-884 EPLQVAPAFVEA
+884 VAPAA
-896 AAVDIP
+896 GIP
-902 GDVIAGAAAFTVQMA
+902 GDVVAGAAAFTVQLA
-917 QIHKAWAEQQAQVHR
+917 RLHQEWVEQQAQVHR

-940 ALDALVE
+940 ALDTLVH
-947 ASSGAAAAVHAAP
+947 ASSGALATVQAAP
-960 SAQVV
+960 AAQVSR
-965 PVAWVRV
+965 VAPLLA
-972 EAPRPF
+972 EAPRPVD
-978 EAPRPIRAEA
+978 APRPATAPQPSPILADAPRLARAEA
-988 PRPIRAEAPRPI
+988 PRPI
-1000 RAEAP
+1000 
-1005 RPIRAE
+1005 
-1011 APRPIRAEAPAAP
+1011 AAP
-1024 PPPPRP
+1024 PPAPRPAEPPRP
-1030 AAAAPP
+1030 AALPE
-1036 PSPRPAAAAPP
+1036 RPATT
-1047 PSPRPA
+1047 
-1053 AAAPPPSPRP
+1053 
-1063 AAAAPPPSPRPAAAA
+1063 
-1078 PPPSPRPAAAAPP
+1078 
-1091 PSPRPAAAAPPPSP
+1091 
-1105 RPAAAAPPPSPRPAA
+1105 
-1120 APDLPAAAA
+1120 A
-1129 LAPRGPRF
+1129 LAPK
-1137 SRPAAA
+1137 
-1143 APPPSP
+1143 
-1149 RPAAAAPPPS
+1149 
-1159 PRPAAAPDL
+1159 
-1168 PAAAALAPRGPRFSR
+1168 GPRFSR
-1183 EQLEH
+1183 EQLEQ

-1194 SDVFGPLFARQ
+1194 SDVFGPLFAQQ

-1274 SWLGADFENKG
+1274 SWLGADFENRG
-1285 ERVYRLLGCEITFYG
+1285 ERVYRLLGCELTFYG

-1327 FFHYDCRIGGE
+1327 FFHYDCHIGGE

-1351 TDEELANSGGVLWD
+1351 TDEELADSGGVLWD
-1365 ADSAE
+1365 AETAE
-1370 HAATAR
+1370 PAAAAR
-1376 LDPPRIACQKSAFDR
+1376 LDPPRIPCQKPAFDR
-1391 ADLLAFAAGDGA
+1391 ADILAFAAGDGA

-1412 LSTHVRTPRI
+1412 LRTHVQTPRI

-1429 FDRVDA
+1429 FDSVDV

-1472 GTLMFEGCFQALA
+1472 GTLMFEGCLQALA

-1491 GFTVDAD
+1491 GFTVDGD

-1520 TSRLLTYEV
+1520 SSRLLTYEV
-1529 FVEEVHDGPQPTVF
+1529 FIEEVHDGPRPTVV

-1565 RPDWPL
+1565 SPDWPL
-1571 SSSPELLDG
+1571 TSHPELLDG
-1580 HVEPKPVARVPGS
+1580 HVEPKPVARVPWS
-1593 ELGAPPAGGAAAD
+1593 ELGAAAPGGAASGASPASA

-1613 YKSLLSCAWGRPSD
+1613 YRSLLSCAWGRPSD

-1639 RHVAR
+1639 QHVAR

-1678 PADAWYFDENA
+1678 PEDAWYFDENA

-1703 QTCGWLASYAGCA
+1703 QTCGWLASYVGCA
-1716 LSSEGALYFRNLDGK
+1716 LSSENALYFRNLDGK
-1731 GTLRAE
+1731 GTLHAE
-1737 VLPDAGALRTTSQLT
+1737 VLPSAGALRTTSQLT
-1752 NISRSGGM
+1752 SISRSGGM

-1768 CSVGATRVYD
+1768 CSVGGARVYD
-1778 LETVFG
+1778 LDTVFG
-1784 FFPKAALATQIGIP
+1784 FFPKAALATQVGLP

-1803 VAALDAPSE
+1803 LAALEAPSD
-1812 FEVDLRARPERY
+1812 FEVDLRERPARY
-1824 CGGELGLARPSLLM
+1824 CGGKLGLARPSLLM
-1838 IDRIDGLWQGGGRKG
+1838 IDSVDGLWEAGGRKG
-1853 LGRLRARRDVQPS
+1853 LGRVRAQRDVHAS

-1920 SWRYRG
+1920 AWRYRG
-1926 QVLPS
+1926 QVLPG

-1939 DILEVGRDDRGP
+1939 DILEVGRDDSGP
-1951 YVVAESYL
+1951 YVIAESYL

-1968 ATLGVRIVDGAPPPR
+1968 ATLGVRIVDGASPR
-1983 PRRDVGFDPR
+1983 ARRDVGFDVR
-1993 GDARHLASL
+1993 GNARRLASL
-2002 PGAVLR
+2002 PGAVHR
-2008 SQGSRP
+2008 SARLQGP
-2014 NEPAAGRVAS
+2014 AGRGAAS
-2024 PEAEGRSP
+2024 LDPAD
-2032 QALARRAAPPEAED
+2032 RAAASLPADD

-2051 DPAGWV
+2051 DPDGWV
-2057 ADHCPTWTVPA
+2057 ADHRPTWALPA

-2096 VVVLRW
+2096 VVVQRW
-2102 LTVPGPVR
+2102 LPVPGPVR
-2110 IKAEATG
+2110 IKAEASG
-2117 TGDVLDVR
+2117 SGDVLDVR

-2164 DAPEA
+2164 DGPEA

-2186 LTSLRL
+2186 LTALRL
-2192 GDRGSSAVLDP
+2192 GARGASATLDP
-2203 GKGSVPP
+2203 RKGSVPP

-2230 FLWDPASPPAHIAFP
+2230 SLWDPGCPPAQIAFP
-2245 SRIPSLRLYGPIP
+2245 SRIPSLRLFGPAP
-2258 EAPVRVEVR
+2258 EGPVRVEVR

-2280 QVIAGAG
+2280 QAIAQAEPAAGAG
-2287 AGAEAAG
+2287 AAAGAASGAG
-2294 ERVWLELRLVEVLLP
+2294 ERVWLELHLVEVLLP
-2309 QGSVGGAP
+2309 QGPIGGAP

-2329 PVDLGVSRVDA
+2329 PVELGVSRVDA
-2340 ASGEARCSPADVRTM
+2340 ASGETRCGPADVRTM
-2355 DWMPGTVAHL
+2355 DWMPGTVAEL

-2371 LVEAVAVKDHVAR
+2371 LVEAAAVKDHVAR

-2395 AGVSSAQPLTRWPF
+2395 SGISLAQPLTRWPF
-2409 AVAREGSEV
+2409 TVAREGSEV
-2418 VVRDAGPPA
+2418 VVRAAGAPA
-2427 IDIAQVRRYWGA
+2427 IDLEPVRRYWGA

-2462 VHVADPAA
+2462 VHVVDPAA

-2480 YLGNHQVAVES
+2480 YLGNHQVGVES

-2514 RTTWLGTM
+2514 RATWLGTL

-2559 MQGSGKGVMVH
+2559 MQGAGKGVMVH
-2570 VEGTRSLE
+2570 VEGTRSIE
-2578 CRTPVQKMSGAF
+2578 CRTPVRKMSGAF
-2590 IDMALAVGVP
+2590 IDMALAAGVP
-2600 VVPVRFAGALPP
+2600 VVPVRFTGALPP
-2612 EPLEKRLEFPLG
+2612 EPLDRRLEFPLG

-2630 WIGRPLLPEELAG
+2630 WIGRPFLPEDLAG
-2643 LTYKERKDLVIAGI
+2643 LTYKDRKDLVISGI

-2662 SNEVEQP
+2662 SSAVEQP

-2680 DAWVAEAGVGHEDA
+2680 DAWVAEAGVAHEDA
-2694 TVFRVLEACADPTPE
+2694 TILRVLEACADPTPE
-2709 TAAIVE
+2709 TAAILE
-2715 AARTGRLAPPDPR
+2715 AARTGRLVPPDAR

-2734 KLAARLLGRRLVG
+2734 KLAARLVGRRLLG

>member
-16 GALHPAA
+16 GALDPTA

-52 SGQGGARDVRDAK
+52 REGPGARGARDVREAK

-75 VAGFDEHFRSVL
+75 VTGFDEHFRRVL
-87 ARDPFPRRS
+87 ARDPFPRRG

-110 WVLYAGREALRE
+110 WVLCAGREALRE

-134 VLGNL
+134 VFGNL

-144 AMSAWAEATWL
+144 AMSAWVESTWL
-155 GDLAGVA
+155 GELAGVP

-178 LADALGLGAGAFAL
+178 LADVLGLGAGAFAL

-206 CERLQDREV
+206 CERLQDREA

-240 LSRTG
+240 MSRTG
-245 RSRPFSSAADGL
+245 QSRPFSSAADGL

-275 AAQRPI
+275 AARRPI

-296 RGLLAPAVEG
+296 RGLLAPSVEG

-314 YAMAGVD
+314 YSMSGLD
-321 PGEISLLECH
+321 PREVSLLECH

-343 ATLTEVFGRR
+343 ATLTEVFGARD
-353 EVPLG
+353 VPLG

-379 LGAMAAGI
+379 LGAMEAGI

-401 AASPFRVLQRAEPW
+401 ASSPFRVLQRAEPW

-438 AYERAAPKGRAAPA
+438 AYEPASPKGRAAHA
-452 APAARP
+452 APQPGAASRP

-463 LAVVAMGVCVGELSG
+463 LAVVAMGLCVGELSG
-478 VRAFAEPLLSGGG
+478 ARAFAEPLLSGRG
-491 ADPRRATVALPADR
+491 ADPRRAAVTLPADR

-511 DLEQAL
+511 DLQQAL

-523 LEAAIEATDGLA
+523 LEAAIEATEGLA
-535 LPRDRTAVLIGM
+535 LPRERTAVLIGM

-556 MARWRLAESA
+556 MTRWRLAETA
-566 PARLGPSVDVD
+566 PARLGPSFDVG
-577 ALKDA
+577 ALQDA
-582 IIAPLRAAGVVG
+582 IIPALQAAGVVG
-594 NMPNIPANRLNSHL
+594 NMPNIPANRLNSQL
-608 DVGGP
+608 DLGGP
-613 SFTIAAEELSGPWAL
+613 SFTVAAEELSGPWAL

-637 GAVDAAIVGAV
+637 GAVDAAVVGAV

-696 DEPAE
+696 DEPAD
-701 PGLVLSATDLAPRFG
+701 PGLVLSSTDLAPRFG

-736 AQKPDG
+736 GRKPDG
-742 SPWSDDVRVAEVRCA
+742 APWSDEIRVAEVRCA

-779 PRSSAGPA
+779 PRSAAGPT

-799 PGAAPRSSPGDS
+799 PGAASCSSPGDS
-811 MEPAPPLPSAFDDLP
+811 MEPAPPLPSALDDLP

-836 AADAASPPS
+836 AADVDRTPS
-845 WDEPPPMAP
+845 WDEPPLDAPAVVVAAAAGIADEPLPVGP
-854 ALVEAAA
+854 ALVAAA
-861 ADIAVEPLQVAPAFV
+861 AVE
-876 EAAADTAV
+876 
-884 EPLQVAPAFVEA
+884 
-896 AAVDIP
+896 IP
-902 GDVIAGAAAFTVQMA
+902 GDVVAGAAAFTVQLA
-917 QIHKAWAEQQAQVHR
+917 QIHKEWAEQQAQVHR

-940 ALDALVE
+940 ALDSLVQ
-947 ASSGAAAAVHAAP
+947 ASSGAAAVVYEAP
-960 SAQVV
+960 QARASHVA
-965 PVAWVRV
+965 PVRI
-972 EAPRPF
+972 EAPRPVD
-978 EAPRPIRAEA
+978 
-988 PRPIRAEAPRPI
+988 
-1000 RAEAP
+1000 
-1005 RPIRAE
+1005 
-1011 APRPIRAEAPAAP
+1011 
-1024 PPPPRP
+1024 PPRP
-1030 AAAAPP
+1030 AAAPPAPRPTEP
-1036 PSPRPAAAAPP
+1036 PRLARAESPRPAE
-1047 PSPRPA
+1047 SPRA
-1053 AAAPPPSPRP
+1053 VEPS
-1063 AAAAPPPSPRPAAAA
+1063 
-1078 PPPSPRPAAAAPP
+1078 
-1091 PSPRPAAAAPPPSP
+1091 
-1105 RPAAAAPPPSPRPAA
+1105 RPAA
-1120 APDLPAAAA
+1120 APRPSAQPELPAA
-1129 LAPRGPRF
+1129 
-1137 SRPAAA
+1137 
-1143 APPPSP
+1143 
-1149 RPAAAAPPPS
+1149 
-1159 PRPAAAPDL
+1159 DV
-1168 PAAAALAPRGPRFSR
+1168 LAPRGPRFSR
-1183 EQLEH
+1183 EQLEL

-1285 ERVYRLLGCEITFYG
+1285 ERVYRLLGCELTFYG

-1351 TDEELANSGGVLWD
+1351 TDEELASSGGVLWD
-1365 ADSAE
+1365 ADTAE
-1370 HAATAR
+1370 HATTAR
-1376 LDPPRIACQKSAFDR
+1376 LDPPRIACRKSAFER

-1403 AAFGPGFER
+1403 AVFGPGFER

-1429 FDRVDA
+1429 FERVDA

-1472 GTLMFEGCFQALA
+1472 GTLMFEGCLQALA

-1520 TSRLLTYEV
+1520 TSRVLTYEV
-1529 FVEEVHDGPQPTVF
+1529 FVEEVHDGPCPTVF

-1565 RPDWPL
+1565 SPDWPL
-1571 SSSPELLDG
+1571 TSAPELLDG
-1580 HVEPKPVARVPGS
+1580 HVEPVPVARVPWS
-1593 ELGAPPAGGAAAD
+1593 ETGAPPPDGAVAAGRAD

-1613 YKSLLSCAWGRPSD
+1613 YRSLLSCAWGRPSD
-1627 AFGPLYRRFDEG
+1627 AFGPLYRRFDG
-1639 RHVAR
+1639 GQHVAR

-1657 SVSSPMAAMKA
+1657 SVSRPMAAMKA
-1668 GAKVEVEYDV
+1668 GAEVEVEYDV
-1678 PADAWYFDENA
+1678 PEDAWYFDENA

-1716 LSSEGALYFRNLDGK
+1716 LSTDGALYFRNLDGK
-1731 GTLRAE
+1731 GTLHAE
-1737 VLPDAGALRTTSQLT
+1737 VLPARAGGALRTRSRLT
-1752 NISRSGGM
+1752 NISRSSGM
-1760 IILAFRVE
+1760 IILSFRVE
-1768 CSVGATRVYD
+1768 CSLGGARVYELD
-1778 LETVFG
+1778 TVFG

-1803 VAALDAPSE
+1803 VAALDEPSD
-1812 FEVDLRARPERY
+1812 FEVDLRERPARY
-1824 CGGELGLARPSLLM
+1824 CGDKLGLARPSLLM
-1838 IDRIDGLWQGGGRKG
+1838 IDRVDGLWETGGRKG
-1853 LGRLRARRDVQPS
+1853 LGRLRARRDVHAS
-1866 EWFFKAHFLGD
+1866 EWFFKAHFLSD

-1926 QVLPS
+1926 QVLPT
-1931 SRRVTVET
+1931 SRRVTVDT

-1951 YVVAESYL
+1951 YVIAESYL

-1968 ATLGVRIVDGAPPPR
+1968 ATLGVRIVDGASPR
-1983 PRRDVGFDPR
+1983 ARRELDFDVR
-1993 GDARHLASL
+1993 GSARRLASL
-2002 PGAVLR
+2002 PGAV
-2008 SQGSRP
+2008 
-2014 NEPAAGRVAS
+2014 
-2024 PEAEGRSP
+2024 GRSP
-2032 QALARRAAPPEAED
+2032 RLHPQEQPAAKAAPATAID
-2046 AEEVL
+2046 DVEEVL
-2051 DPAGWV
+2051 DPDGWV
-2057 ADHCPTWTVPA
+2057 ADHRPTWTLPA

-2096 VVVLRW
+2096 VVVQRW
-2102 LTVPGPVR
+2102 LPVPGPVR
-2110 IKAEATG
+2110 VKAEATG
-2117 TGDVLDVR
+2117 AGDVLDVR

-2138 RFEPVCTGRVR
+2138 RFEPVCTGRVQ
-2149 VAGAYPPAPAPEPAL
+2149 VARAYPPAPAPEPAL

-2169 DDPYAAGT
+2169 ENPYAAGT

-2186 LTSLRL
+2186 LTALRL
-2192 GDRGSSAVLDP
+2192 GARGSSAVLDP
-2203 GKGSVPP
+2203 ARGTVPP
-2210 GALHQGMLDALT
+2210 GTLHQGMLDALT

-2230 FLWDPASPPAHIAFP
+2230 QLWDPGSPPAQIAFP
-2245 SRIPSLRLYGPIP
+2245 SRIPSLRLYGPAP
-2258 EAPVRVEVR
+2258 GSPVRVEVR

-2280 QVIAGAG
+2280 QAIAQ
-2287 AGAEAAG
+2287 AGAEAGAAAG

-2309 QGSVGGAP
+2309 QGSIGGAP

-2355 DWMPGTVAHL
+2355 DWMPGTVAQL
-2365 YAASGD
+2365 YEASGD
-2371 LVEAVAVKDHVAR
+2371 LVEAAAVKDHVAR

-2395 AGVSSAQPLTRWPF
+2395 AGISSAQPLTRWPF

-2418 VVRDAGPPA
+2418 VVRDAGPPV
-2427 IDIAQVRRYWGA
+2427 IDIAPVRRYWGA
-2439 AMGLGRWP
+2439 AMGIGRWP

-2462 VHVADPAA
+2462 IHVVDPAA

-2480 YLGNHQVAVES
+2480 YLGNHQVGVES

-2500 LTEVSTVTLAKAEH
+2500 LTEVSTVTVAKAEH
-2514 RTTWLGTM
+2514 RATWLGTM

-2551 IIAELGAE
+2551 IIAELGVE
-2559 MQGSGKGVMVH
+2559 MQGAGKGVMVH

-2578 CRTPVQKMSGAF
+2578 CRTPVRKMSGAF

-2600 VVPVRFAGALPP
+2600 VVPVRFSGALPS
-2612 EPLEKRLEFPLG
+2612 EPLDRRLEFPLG

-2643 LTYKERKDLVIAGI
+2643 LTYKDRKDLVISGI

-2662 SNEVEQP
+2662 SNADEQP

-2680 DAWVAEAGVGHEDA
+2680 DAWVEEAGVAHEDA
-2694 TVFRVLEACADPTPE
+2694 TVFRVLQACADPTPE
-2709 TAAIVE
+2709 TAAILE
-2715 AARTGRLAPPDPR
+2715 AARTGRLVPPDAR

-2734 KLAARLLGRRLVG
+2734 KLAARLLGRRLGG